1 MASSSRSA
9 AAPVLKWEDRYE
21 VGIAA
26 IDGQHR
32 EMLELANRLLAGL
45 HARQDHDDLVETLR
59 ELVRATEHN
68 ISTEERLMQEHG
80 LAPRHHAEEHARLLE
95 AIRRFDLRLDEG
107 GLAQAARFLHEWLLG
122 HIDED
127 DRPFAEQLRSRGVA

>member
-1 MASSSRSA
+1 MIEWS
-9 AAPVLKWEDRYE
+9 ERYE

-32 EMLELANRLLAGL
+32 EMVDIANRLLAGL
-45 HARQDHDDLVETLR
+45 RAGRDRDGLVETLR

-68 ISTEERLMQEHG
+68 IATEERLMQEHG
-80 LAPRHHAEEHARLLE
+80 LAPAHHAEEHRRLLE
-95 AIRRFDLRLDEG
+95 AIRHFDLQLDPG
-107 GLAQAARFLHEWLLG
+107 GLAESARFLHEWLLG

-127 DRPFAEQLRSRGVA
+127 DRPFAELLRSRGVG

>member
-1 MASSSRSA
+1 MIPWDA
-9 AAPVLKWEDRYE
+9 RYE

-45 HARQDHDDLVETLR
+45 RAGAERDQLVETLR
-59 ELVRATEHN
+59 ALVRATEHN
-68 ISTEERLMQEHG
+68 VATEERLMHEHG
-80 LAPRHHAEEHARLLE
+80 LAPAHHAAEHQRLVE
-95 AIRRFDLRLDEG
+95 SIRRFDLRLDPAGIE
-107 GLAQAARFLHEWLLG
+107 ASARWLGDWLLG

-127 DRPFAEQLRSRGVA
+127 DRPFAEQLRARGVR

>member
-1 MASSSRSA
+1 MKARPPGPFLEWS
-9 AAPVLKWEDRYE
+9 DRYA
-21 VGIAA
+21 VGVAV

-32 EMLELANRLLAGL
+32 EMLDLANRLFAGL
-45 HARQDHDDLVETLR
+45 QAGREREELVETLR

-68 ISTEERLMQEHG
+68 IATEERLMQEHG
-80 LAPRHHAEEHARLLE
+80 LSLGRHHEEHARLLE
-95 AIRRFDLRLDEG
+95 AIRRFEVPLDAS
-107 GLAQAARFLHEWLLG
+107 GLGAMGRFLREWLLG

>member
-1 MASSSRSA
+1 MTTANRGAS
-9 AAPVLKWEDRYE
+9 APLLKWEARYE

-32 EMLELANRLLAGL
+32 EMVELANRLLAGL
-45 HARQDHDDLVETLR
+45 HAARDHDDLVEMLR

-68 ISTEERLMQEHG
+68 IATEERLMQEHG
-80 LAPRHHAEEHARLLE
+80 LSPAHHAGEHARLLAE
-95 AIRRFDLRLDEG
+95 IRRFDLKLDQR
-107 GLAQAARFLHEWLLG
+107 GLADSARFLHEWLLG

-127 DRPFAEQLRSRGVA
+127 DRPFAEQLRSRGMK